1 MSTITVEPVVAFT
14 TQAPSLTFTRVG
26 WVGTSTAVFEEP
38 IVSPFDSEGGRD
50 SASTYTATDPS
61 ELPEGDMLEL
71 TYENVDLVL
80 EEMRPYLIQDGGNVR
95 IDEIDGPVV
104 RLQLEVRDG
113 GPCGIDN
120 I

>member
-1 MSTITVEPVVAFT
+1 
-14 TQAPSLTFTRVG
+14 
-26 WVGTSTAVFEEP
+26 
-38 IVSPFDSEGGRD
+38 
-50 SASTYTATDPS
+50 
-61 ELPEGDMLEL
+61 MLEL